1 MIWVQATLDEVDLF
15 IYFRLEVEIFPWF
28 CERTDCAFHL
38 AWDDRLLANVSLSGT
53 IPAGIGNLSNLV
65 TL

>member
-1 MIWVQATLDEVDLF
+1 VRLIF

-38 AWDDRLLANVSLSGT
+38 AGC
-53 IPAGIGNLSNLV
+53 
-65 TL
+65 